1 MSRIKGEEEKE
12 LNINDIFTLIK
23 YEDSKQSVKLKMK
36 ESKNGKKLL
45 LLFFF
50 KEKIIFF
57 LMLFFLVYKD

>member
-36 ESKNGKKLL
+36 ESKNGK
-45 LLFFF
+45 
-50 KEKIIFF
+50 
-57 LMLFFLVYKD
+57 